1 MIGRTNAGSGT
12 GGLIIN
18 VVGGLSQPE
27 NPTYGTV
34 WLETEVPINGWEIL
48 SVAPDWEAAEGHVY
62 LQDAPSTSGDTPNFS
77 IIDAA
82 KKPYGAIW
90 ERLIGAF
97 QRINGEWVRLNG
109 AMWRDGVW
117 TPFFGAT
124 INITYPAGSTCTAT
138 DGVTT
143 LAAPDTTGVWACVV
157 PNAGAWTVSLDSG
170 FSERV
175 DVTTS
180 GEVYT
185 IDKWYLYCLG
195 DERTAVTG
203 GWNARAWK
211 RGADYTAVTPT
222 VTKGSNYILAK
233 ISATST
239 YLSGVVETKNDIDL
253 TGFSKLCVDVDTLDG
268 SKNRGFFSINVC
280 KRNVTYFNE
289 NGVIDKGWDMQQSR
303 IVSLVDIS
311 SISGKYDILFSPR
324 VTTNVGPDYVSAGKI
339 HNIWLEV

>member
-12 GGLIIN
+12 GGLLIN

-62 LQDAPSTSGDTPNFS
+62 LQDAPSTSVDTPNFS
-77 IIDAA
+77 VIDAA

-138 DGVTT
+138 DGITT
-143 LAAPDTTGVWACVV
+143 LAAPDTAGVWACVV
-157 PNAGAWTVSLDSG
+157 PNAGTWTVANDKNGLSDTVIV
-170 FSERV
+170 SENAQSIDV
-175 DVTTS
+175 D
-180 GEVYT
+180 
-185 IDKWYLYCLG
+185 IAKLYLYRSG
-195 DERTAVTG
+195 NEFTGVTG
-203 GWNARAWK
+203 GWVSK
-211 RGADYTAVTPT
+211 RNCNLTKNNNNLYASATTKYDAYRGLFSPANKIDLTSFTQINYQVKSCNTDSYCGIVLLSSIPESGVDPMENKLAHVSFKANMTIT
-222 VTKGSNYILAK
+222 SSIDISKLSGECYVCGFVTKGSSDTGYI
-233 ISATST
+233 TV
-239 YLSGVVETKNDIDL
+239 YQIDL
-253 TGFSKLCVDVDTLDG
+253 
-268 SKNRGFFSINVC
+268 
-280 KRNVTYFNE
+280 E
-289 NGVIDKGWDMQQSR
+289 
-303 IVSLVDIS
+303 
-311 SISGKYDILFSPR
+311 
-324 VTTNVGPDYVSAGKI
+324 
-339 HNIWLEV
+339 

>member
-12 GGLIIN
+12 GGLLIN

-27 NPTYGTV
+27 NPTYVTV

-62 LQDAPSTSGDTPNFS
+62 LQDAPSTSVDTPNFAV
-77 IIDAA
+77 IDAA

-143 LAAPDTTGVWACVV
+143 LIAPDTTGVWACVV
-157 PNAGAWTVSLDSG
+157 PNAGTWTVSLNNR
-170 FSERV
+170 FH
-175 DVTTS
+175 
-180 GEVYT
+180 EVVSITDNGQIVT
-185 IDKWYLYCLG
+185 IDKWYLYKNGNEYNGL
-195 DERTAVTG
+195 TG
-203 GWNARAWK
+203 GWQG
-211 RGADYTAVTPT
+211 RGWPT
-222 VTKGSNYILAK
+222 SSDFTSKAPTIVKTDNYIKAK
-233 ISATST
+233 KE
-239 YLSGVVETKNDIDL
+239 SGVESSGVLETVNDIDMN
-253 TGFSKLCVDVDTLDG
+253 GFKTLNIDLLYEKSGSAAWVRILLSTNRNSQYALDNMCSSLDLEDSDANVRKTVSLDISAINTDVDVCINL
-268 SKNRGFFSINVC
+268 RG
-280 KRNVTYFNE
+280 
-289 NGVIDKGWDMQQSR
+289 QSTPTSQ
-303 IVSLVDIS
+303 ITM
-311 SISGKYDILFSPR
+311 Y
-324 VTTNVGPDYVSAGKI
+324 NM
-339 HNIWLEV
+339 WLE